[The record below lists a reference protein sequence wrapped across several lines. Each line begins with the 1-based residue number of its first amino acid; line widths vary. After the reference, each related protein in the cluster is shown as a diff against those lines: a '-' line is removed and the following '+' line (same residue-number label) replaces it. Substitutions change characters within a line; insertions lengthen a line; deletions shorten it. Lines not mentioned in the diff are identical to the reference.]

1 MFALRTQCYV
11 HQSRSREASELQ
23 HQVLVRAARLL
34 ASAEDFRGTL
44 RHTIAACLP
53 ALADFGFF
61 DVVQGDAVVR
71 TAAALDPDI
80 EAMLAGTR
88 WVKQQH
94 SRLNLC
100 ALSTGEAALHRDTGD
115 DWYREVAVSDDH
127 LRLLRELAFRSMIT
141 VPVRYR
147 NELVGA
153 LTLFMGR
160 SGRRHAPEDLAHAGE
175 LALLAAPVVVNARLA
190 EQHRRAESAL
200 RTSEER
206 LRRAVEA
213 GQVGIWDWDIE
224 RDQVTWS
231 DRLYEIHGREPG
243 SDTGGVAGFR
253 AHVHPDDRPRVEAAL
268 QAALQG
274 GPEYR
279 AEYRTVLPD
288 GRIRWIA
295 TQAHV
300 VRDPQGRPLRIIGGC
315 TDVTERVELLAAER
329 AARAEAE
336 AARRRLELLARAG
349 AELSGSLDPD
359 ETLQAI
365 AKVIVPA
372 VADWCRIDLLDDAGV
387 LQRRLAYHSD
397 PERSRRALDLSR
409 RLRAAPG
416 TVGSMAWAIRNS
428 QPFYGRFDEPRALAD
443 PALREYT
450 QVFGMHAHFILPLVA
465 RGRTIGAMAVVQAES
480 GRDLSE
486 DDRALIQE
494 LGHRAALAL
503 DNARLYREA
512 ETARRQAEA
521 ANRAKDEFLAMLG
534 HELRNPLAPITTAL
548 DVMARRNPE
557 AGVQERRIIGRQVK
571 HLSRLID
578 DLLDVSRITQGKIQL
593 RREAVDMKA
602 VVANAVELTR
612 PVFEQH
618 EHPVQ
623 LQLTDAATVVQGDAV
638 RLTQVLCNLL
648 VNAGKFTPVTGR
660 VCLSLEVSGGQVH
673 AAVQDEGRG
682 MAPELLPRV
691 FEPFVQGR
699 QDIDRQ
705 RGGLGLGLAIV
716 RSLVELHGG
725 RVAAASDGPGQGS
738 RFDVWLPLADGALLQ
753 PMPQPPAAPQT
764 GAGRI
769 LVVDDNADAAE
780 TLSELL
786 RLAGYEVRSA
796 GHARAALA
804 LLDEF
809 APQLALLDIGL
820 PDINGYQLADMM
832 RAHPGGAGMR
842 LVALTGYGRDN
853 DRAQALAAR
862 FDEHLVKPVAAE
874 RLFELIARLLP

>member
-1 MFALRTQCYV
+1 MFAIRTECYV
-11 HQSRSREASELQ
+11 HQSKSREASELQ

-34 ASAEDFRGTL
+34 ASANDFRGIL
-44 RHTIAACLP
+44 RQTIDACLP

-71 TAAALDPDI
+71 TAAARDPDI
-80 EAMLAGTR
+80 EAILAATH

-100 ALSTGEAALHRDTGD
+100 ALSTGEAALHPEIGD
-115 DWYREVAVSDDH
+115 GWYREVAASDDH
-127 LRLLRELAFRSMIT
+127 LRLLRQLAFGSMIT

-147 NELVGA
+147 SELVGA

-160 SGRRHAPEDLAHAGE
+160 SGRRHTLQDLAFAAE
-175 LALLAAPVVVNARLA
+175 LALLAAPVVVNARLV
-190 EQHRRAESAL
+190 EQHRQAESAL

-231 DRLYEIHGREPG
+231 ERLYEIHGREPG

-274 GPEYR
+274 GPDYR
-279 AEYRTVLPD
+279 AEYRTVLGD
-288 GRIRWIA
+288 GRTRWIA
-295 TQAHV
+295 TQAHI
-300 VRDPQGRPLRIIGGC
+300 VREPEGHPVRVIGGC

-372 VADWCRIDLLDDAGV
+372 VADWCRIDLLDDEGV
-387 LQRRLAYHSD
+387 LQRRLAHHSD
-397 PERSRRALDLSR
+397 PERAQRALEMAR
-409 RLRAAPG
+409 QLRAAPG
-416 TVGSMAWAIRNS
+416 TVGSMAWAIAHGR
-428 QPFYGRFDEPRALAD
+428 PFYGRFDDPRALAD
-443 PALREYT
+443 PALRQYT
-450 QVFGMHAHFILPLVA
+450 QTFGMVANFILPLVA
-465 RGRTIGAMAVVQAES
+465 RGRTIGAMGVVQAES
-480 GRDLSE
+480 GRDLPE

-494 LGHRAALAL
+494 LGQRAALAL

-534 HELRNPLAPITTAL
+534 HELRNPLAPIATAL
-548 DVMARRNPE
+548 DLMGRRDPH
-557 AGVQERRIIGRQVK
+557 AGAQERRIIGRQVQ

-612 PVFEQH
+612 PMFEQH
-618 EHPVQ
+618 AHPVQ
-623 LQLTDAATVVQGDAV
+623 LQLTDAATVVHGDAV

-648 VNAGKFTPVTGR
+648 INAGKFTPATGR
-660 VCLSLEVSGGQVH
+660 VRLSLEVAGAQVH

-705 RGGLGLGLAIV
+705 PGGLGLGLAIV
-716 RSLVELHGG
+716 HSLVQLHGG
-725 RVAAASDGPGQGS
+725 RVAAASDGPGRGS
-738 RFDVWLPLADGALLQ
+738 RFDVWLPLAEGVLQ
-753 PMPQPPAAPQT
+753 QPAPQPPAAPLSGT
-764 GAGRI
+764 GRI

-786 RLAGYEVRSA
+786 RLAGYEVRWA
-796 GHARAALA
+796 GHADAALA

-809 APQLALLDIGL
+809 DPQLALLDIGL
-820 PDINGYQLADMM
+820 PGINGYQLAGMV
-832 RAHPGGAGMR
+832 RAHPRGAGMR

-874 RLFELIARLLP
+874 RLFEFIARLLP